1 MKKLTKKDLAELSKT
16 LPLIEPNA
24 QRQFIGGAG
33 RNGERLRISGGTLI
47 DTPEGVDFISDSGEI
62 THFKGV
68 DFSTSW
74 VLSDTGYQLNG
85 TIHISKKFIKDGFN
99 IYNFA
104 HEYGHYLQQKDPN
117 HNYLFTSVKSI
128 YSLWKDP
135 KNHANQPYEKD
146 ATRRGNEYLRDNAG
160 KAGKKNGL

>member
-1 MKKLTKKDLAELSKT
+1 MKKLTKKDLTELSKT
-16 LPLIEPNA
+16 LTLIEPNA

-47 DTPEGVDFISDSGEI
+47 DTAEGVDFISDTGEI

-74 VLSDTGYQLNG
+74 VFDDTAYQLNG
-85 TIHISKKFIKDGFN
+85 TIHISKEWLKDGFN

-104 HEYGHYLQQKDPN
+104 HEYGHYLQQQDPN
-117 HNYLFTSVKSI
+117 YNYTATMLKSMYSV
-128 YSLWKDP
+128 LTNP
-135 KNHANQPYEKD
+135 GNHANQSFEKD
-146 ATRRGNEYLRDNAG
+146 ATRRGEEYLRDNAG
-160 KAGKKNGL
+160 KAGKRK